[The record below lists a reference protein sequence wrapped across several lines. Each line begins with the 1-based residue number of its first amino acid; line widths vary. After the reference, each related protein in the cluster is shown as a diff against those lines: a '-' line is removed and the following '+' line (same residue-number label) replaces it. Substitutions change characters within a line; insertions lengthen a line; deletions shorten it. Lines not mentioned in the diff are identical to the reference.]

1 MVRTLDC
8 ESGWPSSNLGVS
20 TMILIVCYE
29 YVNVIDGCGENSPT
43 KVVADIKW
51 FTTREKAEKYIKK
64 YPGDRWQIVEPD
76 DV

>member
-1 MVRTLDC
+1 
-8 ESGWPSSNLGVS
+8 
-20 TMILIVCYE
+20 MILIVCYE